1 MVCVTCQHAMLS
13 TSSQVFEEEKGA
25 MTITRWR
32 CRSCHETAEEIWS
45 SAGYRG
51 SRRTGVRYAAMRSQR
66 RKAPVAACPA
76 ATRGTEVYAGGPGRS
91 ARALA

>member
-1 MVCVTCQHAMLS
+1 MVCVTCQRAMLS

-51 SRRTGVRYAAMRSQR
+51 SSRIGGRYTARRLQR
-66 RKAPVAACPA
+66 CRAPVAVRPA
-76 ATRGTEVYAGGPGRS
+76 ATRGTEVYAGGPERS

>member
-1 MVCVTCQHAMLS
+1 MVCVTCQRVMLS

-51 SRRTGVRYAAMRSQR
+51 PSQIGVRYAAMRSQR
-66 RKAPVAACPA
+66 RRAPGAARPA
-76 ATRGTEVYAGGPGRS
+76 ATRGPEVYAGGPERS

>member
-1 MVCVTCQHAMLS
+1 MVCATCQRAMLS

-25 MTITRWR
+25 MTITRWH

-51 SRRTGVRYAAMRSQR
+51 PSRIGAGYAAMRQQR
-66 RKAPVAACPA
+66 CRASVAARPA
-76 ATRGTEVYAGGPGRS
+76 VTRGTEGYAGGPERG